1 MNQVD
6 IEITKVKNITRMQT
20 SFPLDKGLYA
30 LVGENHSLQGFDGD
44 SAAASRGCGSGYE
57 GFSGRFGR
65 KLYTKFGAQFQ
76 WLCTS
81 RQRLRPFSIPWSGRW
96 AKSFGRWSRRGRRN
110 RGENQLEDCTK
121 IEKNTIQIAH

>member
-44 SAAASRGCGSGYE
+44 SAAAS
-57 GFSGRFGR
+57 
-65 KLYTKFGAQFQ
+65 
-76 WLCTS
+76 
-81 RQRLRPFSIPWSGRW
+81 
-96 AKSFGRWSRRGRRN
+96 
-110 RGENQLEDCTK
+110 
-121 IEKNTIQIAH
+121 